1 MKQIHSLLLIA
12 SLLVPLMLLSNPVQA
27 MHIDQME
34 TIVENARSSV
44 DTALAQLQSA
54 ITTGDPQTVK
64 LAQDAL
70 DLAVANYAIASE
82 SLEKARAG
90 ETVSDSIMLACNDI
104 ADGVSNVCSLIAD
117 GSLNAAQL
125 AYNIAEGTYGSLPPP
140 VNPDQIPAGL
150 GDIQAQI
157 LTASTEAAAI
167 LAGGGTGSGTADS
180 LGTSAASPI

>member
-1 MKQIHSLLLIA
+1 MRRINYLLLTV

-70 DLAVANYAIASE
+70 DLAIANYAIASE

-90 ETVSDSIMLACNDI
+90 ETVSDSTMLACNDI
-104 ADGVSNVCSLIAD
+104 ANGVGDVCSLIAAN
-117 GSLNAAQL
+117 SLADAQS
-125 AYNIAEGTYGSLPPP
+125 AYDTASTTYDSLPPP
-140 VNPDQIPAGL
+140 SNPDQIPAGL
-150 GDIQAQI
+150 GDIQGQI

-167 LAGGGTGSGTADS
+167 LGGGGTGSGTADS